1 MYSFDGR
8 FLAGQ
13 KPYATW
19 CVNFNITSHRPP
31 APLIL
36 AKINCAA
43 ATGDRTNCLR
53 IKPSKDNGRGPPM
66 YHWPKNRLF
75 NVCFF
80 EIKIAWVMQT
90 ILPFGSIWAHRHK
103 VSQGNIATRD
113 VLGSAKSTSL
123 SKVGLLLFCRNYLA
137 GLICNSY
144 PDYHPFPA
152 LLTIRMRQ
160 VIFCPQQILSFN
172 TQQKQ
177 HSLYLQYTIVLWN
190 CKWVPL
196 SPFTT
201 NPFETLKH
209 PQIIV
214 IVQIP
219 DLLITYTLEKNP
231 GR

>member
-1 MYSFDGR
+1 MLS
-8 FLAGQ
+8 
-13 KPYATW
+13 
-19 CVNFNITSHRPP
+19 
-31 APLIL
+31 
-36 AKINCAA
+36 
-43 ATGDRTNCLR
+43 
-53 IKPSKDNGRGPPM
+53 
-66 YHWPKNRLF
+66 
-75 NVCFF
+75 
-80 EIKIAWVMQT
+80 
-90 ILPFGSIWAHRHK
+90 
-103 VSQGNIATRD
+103 
-113 VLGSAKSTSL
+113 SAKSTSL

-144 PDYHPFPA
+144 RDYHPFPS
-152 LLTIRMRQ
+152 LLTIRMSQ
-160 VIFCPQQILSFN
+160 VILCPQQNLSFN

-219 DLLITYTLEKNP
+219 DLLITYTLEKNHGWSP
-231 GR
+231 RASPSLRKIIWKFSRLHVFGFPKKHPLLTTLIP

>member
-1 MYSFDGR
+1 MLS
-8 FLAGQ
+8 
-13 KPYATW
+13 
-19 CVNFNITSHRPP
+19 
-31 APLIL
+31 
-36 AKINCAA
+36 
-43 ATGDRTNCLR
+43 
-53 IKPSKDNGRGPPM
+53 
-66 YHWPKNRLF
+66 
-75 NVCFF
+75 
-80 EIKIAWVMQT
+80 
-90 ILPFGSIWAHRHK
+90 
-103 VSQGNIATRD
+103 
-113 VLGSAKSTSL
+113 SAKSTSL

-144 PDYHPFPA
+144 RDYHPFPS
-152 LLTIRMRQ
+152 LLTIRMSQ
-160 VIFCPQQILSFN
+160 VILCPQQNLSFN

-219 DLLITYTLEKNP
+219 DPLITIHSGKKSRPLSPRASPSLRKIIHQPSRLHVFGFPLIYNPLFTTLIP
-231 GR
+231 